1 MKPGAFVTATG
12 TGAGKTYVTR
22 GIARALLRRGTRPI
36 ALKPFETGVD
46 PDPLD
51 ALALANACRQPRL
64 AVEPQFY
71 RARAPLAPYAASLQ
85 HAIATPD
92 LDRIARRIRELASDA
107 DSVWVE
113 GAGGLLVPLD
123 ARHSIA
129 DFAALL
135 AWPIVLVAPDQL
147 GVLSHVLTAIES
159 AERRGLT
166 VGAVVLAQLASHR
179 DDSSTRT
186 NAFILE
192 ERLMRPILR
201 FEHCR
206 DDDDELADAAEACGV
221 LAALLTRR
229 TDPAQGP

>member
-1 MKPGAFVTATG
+1 MKLGAFVTATG

-22 GIARALLRRGTRPI
+22 GIARSLRRRGTQPI

-51 ALALANACRQPRL
+51 ALALANACGLPQL
-64 AVEPQFY
+64 ATEAAFY

-85 HAIATPD
+85 HAIAAPD
-92 LDRIARRIRELASDA
+92 LARIARRIEELASAA
-107 DSVWVE
+107 DSVWIE

-123 ARHSIA
+123 AQNSIA
-129 DFAALL
+129 DFAARL
-135 AWPIVLVAPDQL
+135 AWPVLLVAPDQL
-147 GVLSHVLTAIES
+147 GVLSHVLTAIEA

-166 VGAVVLAQLASHR
+166 IAAVVLAQLAR
-179 DDSSTRT
+179 NPDDSSTRT
-186 NAFILE
+186 NARILE

-221 LAALLTRR
+221 LAALLPR
-229 TDPAQGP
+229 

>member
-22 GIARALLRRGTRPI
+22 GIVHSLLRAGTRPI

-51 ALALANACRQPRL
+51 ALALANACGQPRL
-64 AVEPQFY
+64 AAEPRFY
-71 RARAPLAPYAASLQ
+71 RAQAPLAPYAASLQ
-85 HAIATPD
+85 HAVAAPD
-92 LDRIARRIRELASDA
+92 LARIAERIRELASDA
-107 DSVWVE
+107 DSVWIE

-123 ARHSIA
+123 AQHTVA

-135 AWPIVLVAPDQL
+135 EWPIVLVAPDRL

-159 AERRGLT
+159 AERRGLA
-166 VGAVVLAQLASHR
+166 VGAVVLARLAAER
-179 DDSSTRT
+179 DDSSTHT

-201 FEHCR
+201 FEHCG

-221 LAALLTRR
+221 LAALLSRR
-229 TDPAQGP
+229 TDPPQGP